1 MVKLEAMKRNM
12 VIWITEDS
20 FEHLL
25 SCLDNQKFVG
35 EAPPNG
41 DALAMG
47 EEAYNETQIEIQEA
61 IDDFNK
67 QCRELLHGEDTPDP
81 SCGSGDGCGGCSC

>member
-1 MVKLEAMKRNM
+1 MVKLEATKKDGN
-12 VIWITEDS
+12 IIISEDS

-35 EAPPNG
+35 EAPSNG

-47 EEAYNETQIEIQEA
+47 EEAYTATQKDIQKA
-61 IDDFNK
+61 IDDFNR
-67 QCRELLHGEDTPDP
+67 QCRVLLHDLEPTTSP
-81 SCGSGDGCGGCSC
+81 CGGCQGCSA

>member
-1 MVKLEAMKRNM
+1 MVKLEATKKDGY
-12 VIWITEDS
+12 IIIAEHS

-25 SCLDNQKFVG
+25 ACLDNQKFVG

-47 EEAYNETQIEIQEA
+47 EEAYNETQREIQEA
-61 IDDFNK
+61 IDNFNR
-67 QCRELLHGEDTPDP
+67 QCRVLLHDLKPVESPC
-81 SCGSGDGCGGCSC
+81 SGCGVCDA

>member
-1 MVKLEAMKRNM
+1 MVKLEAKKDGKGQ
-12 VIWITEDS
+12 IIISEDS

-35 EAPPNG
+35 ESPPNG

-47 EEAYNETQIEIQEA
+47 EKEYNKVQDENQA
-61 IDDFNK
+61 CIDDFNR
-67 QCRELLHGEDTPDP
+67 QCRNLLHG
-81 SCGSGDGCGGCSC
+81 